1 MWWRR
6 AVLPSLPSLSLFFLS
21 FPRSSAAC
29 FFLFRTSAVTG
40 QAHKCPTSKCSDHG
54 HDTLVSLDPTRLVPR
69 TNEKKDLCENDKT
82 WRSTRPTPPTVRP
95 SPTLSLCLSVVRE
108 EMRGVARWR
117 SPRLA
122 SGAATPPSTDDVR
135 ILDGKRHLGCVFHLR
150 TPCVS
155 TMIGFS
161 TKI

>member
-1 MWWRR
+1 MAACRPPI
-6 AVLPSLPSLSLFFLS
+6 APFVVSFLS
-21 FPRSSAAC
+21 FFSSQFGC
-29 FFLFRTSAVTG
+29 LFLSFSHFG
-40 QAHKCPTSKCSDHG
+40 GHKCPTSKCSDHG

-150 TPCVS
+150 TPGVS

-161 TKI
+161 KKI